1 MSPYS
6 VYYDTL
12 PAKIAEG
19 FLGWSENSA
28 SLPHVIEEIYKY
40 IDVVANDNSCEPT
53 NSKRQKIEDA

>member
-6 VYYDTL
+6 VYYETL
-12 PAKIAEG
+12 PVKIVEE
-19 FLGWSENSA
+19 FLGLSEGSA
-28 SLPHVIEEIYKY
+28 SLPRVIEEMYKY